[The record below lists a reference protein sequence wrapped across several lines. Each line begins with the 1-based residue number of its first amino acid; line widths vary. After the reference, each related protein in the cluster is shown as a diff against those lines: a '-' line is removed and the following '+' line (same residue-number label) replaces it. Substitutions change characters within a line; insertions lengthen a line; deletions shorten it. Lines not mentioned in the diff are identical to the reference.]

1 MTADV
6 SPSLRAVKKAE
17 PNMAIPAKI
26 KETAQIEKPC
36 AVISS
41 NAASYPTKIPASGF
55 AISSDT
61 PNINADEIKINAELF
76 FSKLFSSFVFPAP

>member
-26 KETAQIEKPC
+26 KETA
-36 AVISS
+36 
-41 NAASYPTKIPASGF
+41 
-55 AISSDT
+55 
-61 PNINADEIKINAELF
+61 
-76 FSKLFSSFVFPAP
+76 